1 MASQKHNLSVVDE
14 KPSCSCVYVHT
25 RHYRVYLHGN
35 ECIFT
40 TAIMS
45 RSCHR
50 KCFPAPLCD
59 LRTSLSISL
68 RCCRST
74 PAVGV
79 SWEQSDVTADPRG
92 ERQDEQT
99 DITAH
104 PRVAEEDGKTDITV
118 IPEEQKKM
126 ERQTLLPVPQ
136 EQKKMKRQT
145 LLLSQMRRKR
155 WEDRHYCQSQWR
167 KTR

>member
-1 MASQKHNLSVVDE
+1 MSRHVTQKYCPMVHQWLLQSITFLWWMKSQAVAV
-14 KPSCSCVYVHT
+14 CTYT

-59 LRTSLSISL
+59 LETSLSISL
-68 RCCRST
+68 GCFRST

-99 DITAH
+99 DMTAH
-104 PRVAEEDGKTDITV
+104 PRVAEEDGETDITV

-126 ERQTLLPVPQ
+126 ERQTLL
-136 EQKKMKRQT
+136 
-145 LLLSQMRRKR
+145 LSQRSRRR
-155 WEDRHYCQSQWR
+155 WRDKHYCCPR
-167 KTR
+167 